1 MTTGQLEYFKE
12 LLLERKKQIQRN
24 INDAAS
30 EIDGLR
36 QSGATDELD
45 FASISADEELEHS
58 ISAKQQQELREIDQS
73 LKKIESGIY
82 GICDMCE
89 DDIDIERL
97 KVKPH
102 ARYCITCRE
111 IAEKTIIK

>member
-1 MTTGQLEYFKE
+1 MTTSQLEYFKE
-12 LLLERKKQIQRN
+12 LLLERKEQIQRN

-58 ISAKQQQELREIDQS
+58 ISAKQQELNEIDQS
-73 LKKIESGIY
+73 LTKIESGIY

>member
-1 MTTGQLEYFKE
+1 MKQSDLDYFKE
-12 LLLERKKQIQRN
+12 LLLSRKEQIQKN
-24 INDAAS
+24 INDAAN

-36 QSGATDELD
+36 QSGATDEFD

-58 ISAKQQQELREIDQS
+58 ISIKQQQELNEIDQS
-73 LKKIESGIY
+73 LKKIDSGVY